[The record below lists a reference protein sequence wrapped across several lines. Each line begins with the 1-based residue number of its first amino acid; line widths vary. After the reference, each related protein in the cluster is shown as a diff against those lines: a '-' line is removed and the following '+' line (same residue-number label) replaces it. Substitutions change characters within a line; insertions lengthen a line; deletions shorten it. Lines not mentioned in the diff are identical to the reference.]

1 MVKEYVSEKRR
12 TIRYMADFNGLVK
25 SGETYAHSFS
35 EVASQLEE
43 AFYNVRLI
51 NIQFMD

>member
-1 MVKEYVSEKRR
+1 MEYVSNNLRQIK
-12 TIRYMADFNGLVK
+12 YLANFNGLVK
-25 SGETYAHSFS
+25 SGITFAHSFS
-35 EVASQLEE
+35 EVQSQLED